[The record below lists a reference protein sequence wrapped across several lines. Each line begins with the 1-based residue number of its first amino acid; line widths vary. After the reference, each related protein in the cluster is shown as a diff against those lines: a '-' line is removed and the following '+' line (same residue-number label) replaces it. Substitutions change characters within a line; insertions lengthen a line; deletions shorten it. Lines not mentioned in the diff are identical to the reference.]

1 MIDNLPNYANII
13 FIIATVFSIFMI
25 YKAAGYSK
33 KTLLIVL
40 GWTIIQG
47 VLAWS
52 QFYLKLD
59 TVPPRMP
66 FTFFPTLALILA
78 LFNTSKGRTF
88 IDSLNLKTLTWLHI
102 VRIPVEFCLLWL
114 FIAKSIPQIM
124 TFEGANF
131 DIIAGLTA
139 PLMVYLYFIRKNVS
153 AKIMLVW
160 NVVCLLLLI
169 NIVVIALLCAPMPIQ
184 QLAFD
189 QPNIGVL
196 YFPFVWLPSVIVP
209 IVMFSHFVAIRRFR
223 KG

>member
-1 MIDNLPNYANII
+1 MIDNIPNYANVI
-13 FIIATVFSIFMI
+13 FILATAFSIFMI

-33 KTLLIVL
+33 KTLFIVIGWAIVQGLL
-40 GWTIIQG
+40 G
-47 VLAWS
+47 WS

-59 TVPPRMP
+59 TVPPRLP
-66 FTFFPTLALILA
+66 FTFFSTFALILV

-88 IDSLNLKTLTWLHI
+88 IDSLDLKTLTWLHI

-114 FIAKSIPQIM
+114 FIATSIPQIM

-139 PLMVYLYFIRKNVS
+139 PLMVYLYFNRKNIS
-153 AKIMLVW
+153 AKKMLVW

-169 NIVVIALLCAPMPIQ
+169 NIVVIALLCALMPIQ

-209 IVMFSHFVAIRRFR
+209 IVMFSHFVAIRRLR